1 MAAVLASDA
10 DRERC
15 SRLLHG
21 AYADGRLSIDELEA
35 RLERVEHA
43 ATRTELAALARDV
56 PKQRLQRFGSAV
68 DRIDRAALKVH
79 GTSYVVVNGSLV
91 GVWELAG
98 AGLFWPAIALVP
110 TTLLLTWHGLSSWTI
125 RRFVRHHRVMG
136 SQRSFG

>member
-1 MAAVLASDA
+1 MARVLASDA

-21 AYADGRLSIDELEA
+21 AYADGRISIDELEL
-35 RLERVEHA
+35 RLERIERA
-43 ATRTELAALARDV
+43 STRLELGLLARDV
-56 PKQRLQRFGSAV
+56 PKQRLQRLGSAV
-68 DRIDRAALKVH
+68 DRFDRAALKVH
-79 GTSYVVVNGSLV
+79 GTSYVVVNGSLI

-125 RRFVRHHRVMG
+125 RRVVRHR
-136 SQRSFG
+136 RRFG

>member
-1 MAAVLASDA
+1 MAGVLASDA

-21 AYADGRLSIDELEA
+21 AYADGRISIDELET
-35 RLERVEHA
+35 RLERVERA
-43 ATRTELAALARDV
+43 STRVELALLARDV

-68 DRIDRAALKVH
+68 DRVDRAALKVH

-98 AGLFWPAIALVP
+98 GGVFWPAIALVP
-110 TTLLLTWHGLSSWTI
+110 TTLLLTWHGLSSWTVRRLVRNR
-125 RRFVRHHRVMG
+125 RRFG
-136 SQRSFG
+136 